1 MTSFLPILLQP
12 WFTNVVFQD
21 AQLDL
26 PKIERRKK
34 SPCIN
39 SLRILDYWKN
49 GWRVFLGKTG
59 LHLNTA
65 LFVLCISM
73 KKILSRVLWIQI
85 REGKIKERNLY
96 LSDTSRKMPFLPSFD
111 NYTFIFEQSADPGT
125 VQHCFYIFKNGSREF
140 ETTIHA
146 NDLFLKSTQVK
157 TLAELQKKMLNEVI
171 PEGIKTVHYGDKQVY
186 VYFDFQSGFKVIFSV
201 VVYQDLTINVYINGK
216 HLSSKHFS
224 HLMSGE
230 KISDACTLCNILA
243 FVKAESGNCS
253 EHSLGVNAII
263 QELEQAVQDS
273 TSLEST
279 TTGRLL
285 FLIEQLKLTLLSPCS
300 RR

>member
-1 MTSFLPILLQP
+1 MVYKCSVPRCPTGSTQNRTKEKVSMHKFPTDPGLLEKWMKSIPRKNWTPSKHSFICSLH
-12 WFTNVVFQD
+12 FHEENFVKSTMDSNT
-21 AQLDL
+21 
-26 PKIERRKK
+26 RRKNK
-34 SPCIN
+34 RKE
-39 SLRILDYWKN
+39 SLLKRYLKKDAIPTIFRQLPSYLSKEPTPA
-49 GWRVFLGKTG
+49 RS
-59 LHLNTA
+59 NTA
-65 LFVLCISM
+65 TTS
-73 KKILSRVLWIQI
+73 SRM
-85 REGKIKERNLY
+85 EAENLR
-96 LSDTSRKMPFLPSFD
+96 L
-111 NYTFIFEQSADPGT
+111 Q
-125 VQHCFYIFKNGSREF
+125 
-140 ETTIHA
+140 HA

-186 VYFDFQSGFKVIFSV
+186 VYFDFQSGFKAIFSL

-224 HLMSGE
+224 HLMSGK

-243 FVKAESGNCS
+243 FVKAESENSS